1 MKATVKVFA
10 LARQLTGQ
18 DALVVDLPSG
28 ATVADLRRAIAGQH
42 PALADLVAHA
52 LFAVNA
58 QYATDTTPIPA
69 VADLA
74 CIPPVSGG

>member
-1 MKATVKVFA
+1 MNATVKVFA
-10 LARQLTGQ
+10 LARQLAGRESL
-18 DALVVDLPSG
+18 AVDLPPA
-28 ATVADLRRAIAGQH
+28 ATVADLRRAIADQH

-58 QYATDTTPIPA
+58 EYAADTTPISA
-69 VADLA
+69 GADLA

>member
-1 MKATVKVFA
+1 MNATVKVFA
-10 LARQLTGQ
+10 LARQLAGRESL
-18 DALVVDLPSG
+18 AIVLPSD
-28 ATVADLRRAIAGQH
+28 ATVADLRRAIADQH

-58 QYATDTTPIPA
+58 EYAADTAPIPA
-69 VADLA
+69 GADLA